1 MIGAQ
6 AYYRNCGSSDF
17 FQRAVGEHSVGTEGV
32 GVSHAGAY
40 RREHPGMSSENF
52 DENSKRRKP
61 KVSPSMS
68 VRRRLGGP

>member
-1 MIGAQ
+1 MG
-6 AYYRNCGSSDF
+6 D
-17 FQRAVGEHSVGTEGV
+17 EGV
-32 GVSHAGAY
+32 GVNHAGAY
-40 RREHPGMSSENF
+40 RSEYSGISNENF